1 MKKKIVKPLRLSR
14 ETLLRMEVL
23 GDVVGGDPG
32 DMVKL
37 YDNNNSAPPCVLFT
51 VNTICP

>member
-14 ETLLRMEVL
+14 EILLRME
-23 GDVVGGDPG
+23 VVGGDPG